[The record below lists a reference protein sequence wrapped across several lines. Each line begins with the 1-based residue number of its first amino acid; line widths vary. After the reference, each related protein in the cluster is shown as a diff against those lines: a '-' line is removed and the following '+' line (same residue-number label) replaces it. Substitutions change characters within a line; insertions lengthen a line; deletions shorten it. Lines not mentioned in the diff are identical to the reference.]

1 MDGGEVLGRRGTDIP
16 AGNRGILM
24 GIEENIEDEGLLEN
38 LEKEVEMKQD
48 MQELW
53 GSNERV
59 DVEKAVIQGAVISR
73 DSQSECNAE
82 FIARLFY
89 NGEDEPNNGV
99 PFATAPL
106 TSKTPL

>member
-1 MDGGEVLGRRGTDIP
+1 MVGGGSGGWRALGTETPHRDSAYFSDSDLDGGEVLGRRGTDIP

-24 GIEENIEDEGLLEN
+24 GIEEKIEDEGLLEN

-59 DVEKAVIQGAVISR
+59 M
-73 DSQSECNAE
+73 
-82 FIARLFY
+82 
-89 NGEDEPNNGV
+89 
-99 PFATAPL
+99 
-106 TSKTPL
+106 